1 MPKYDTQKFI
11 IPNIFIKTV
20 NFSVNVYIPLNEM
33 IIYIMLS
40 RKNRI
45 TVLPQIAHLT
55 LSQVPIS
62 QNGQTHSNN
71 SLANCLSVLDHFV
84 GLALKGLREIVLLE
98 GHFLVKLS
106 LKTEDE
112 ILLPQ
117 IFLWKIYTE

>member
-20 NFSVNVYIPLNEM
+20 SFLVNVYIPLNEM
-33 IIYIMLS
+33 IIYITLS

-55 LSQVPIS
+55 QW
-62 QNGQTHSNN
+62 SNTLKQFIGKLPM
-71 SLANCLSVLDHFV
+71 SCFSVFDHFV
-84 GLALKGLREIVLLE
+84 GLALKWLREIVLLE

>member
-40 RKNRI
+40 RKNRM

-71 SLANCLSVLDHFV
+71 SLANCRRIVWVCLTILWDWH
-84 GLALKGLREIVLLE
+84 LKG
-98 GHFLVKLS
+98 
-106 LKTEDE
+106 
-112 ILLPQ
+112 
-117 IFLWKIYTE
+117 

>member
-62 QNGQTHSNN
+62 QNGQTHSTIHWPI
-71 SLANCLSVLDHFV
+71 A
-84 GLALKGLREIVLLE
+84 
-98 GHFLVKLS
+98 
-106 LKTEDE
+106 DE
-112 ILLPQ
+112 L
-117 IFLWKIYTE
+117 FECA

>member
-62 QNGQTHSNN
+62 QNGQTHSNT
-71 SLANCLSVLDHFV
+71 SLAKCRRIVWVCL
-84 GLALKGLREIVLLE
+84 
-98 GHFLVKLS
+98 
-106 LKTEDE
+106 T
-112 ILLPQ
+112 IL
-117 IFLWKIYTE
+117 WD